1 MRLAKASVL
10 EDPEAGEAGDDSGD
24 DVQLADPIS
33 PGDLLVADQGEE
45 SRSHGNEANGRV
57 EDSQRRQTQHSTTVR
72 PAAACLQLRPGR
84 DASTTRIYT
93 PARRGA
99 LPIVHS
105 RRSRS
110 S

>member
-1 MRLAKASVL
+1 MRLAKPSVL
-10 EDPEAGEAGDDSGD
+10 EDPEAGEAGDDGGD

-57 EDSQRRQTQHSTTVR
+57 EDSQRRQTPPPPPVR

-84 DASTTRIYT
+84 DESTDRAPMPGRGGRPRAS
-93 PARRGA
+93 
-99 LPIVHS
+99 
-105 RRSRS
+105 
-110 S
+110 

>member
-10 EDPEAGEAGDDSGD
+10 EDPEAGEAGDDGGD
-24 DVQLADPIS
+24 DVQIANPIS
-33 PGDLLVADQGEE
+33 PGDPLVADQGEE

-72 PAAACLQLRPGR
+72 PAGACLQLRPGR
-84 DASTTRIYT
+84 DESTDRV
-93 PARRGA
+93 PMPGRGGR
-99 LPIVHS
+99 P
-105 RRSRS
+105 RS